1 MAKRKKNQPEEQK
14 AETRKQTRVRMR
26 SQERNRKLMLIVGSA
41 LLVALILVTIG
52 IVNETVIRPRSVL
65 ASVEG
70 RPIVTRDFWE
80 RTWLR
85 QSELQSQ
92 LQQLQIFST
101 QFGEQGQSIFASQ
114 IAQLN
119 ATLSSPL
126 SLGTQ
131 VINQMI
137 DEKIVQIRAEE
148 LGISV
153 SDEEV
158 DESLRDEVAAG
169 QNALTVPQATATA
182 EAAVA
187 ATATAEL
194 FTPTP
199 ELPAVITETVEL
211 TETLEITD
219 SAVITEPATVVET
232 AEVPTPE
239 PPTILTDELYQEGLA
254 TLEDNL
260 QEIAGVSL
268 AEYREIVRVQLLTD
282 KLREQ
287 IGEELVPGTEEQV
300 NTRHILIT
308 VDETATLAPTE
319 EITGTEG
326 ITDTAAITGTAL
338 VTDPVTGFYLP
349 PSGGL
354 SDADALALAQQ
365 LRERI
370 LAGEE
375 FATLAGEYSQDPGSG
390 ANGGNLDWV
399 GRGAFVS
406 EFEDVAFSSPVGE
419 VSEPVRSQFGYHLIE
434 VLERDENRPK
444 DEGQLQQER
453 AQAFQQWLQEQ
464 SLELNIER
472 PENLPAALPSG
483 L

>member
-1 MAKRKKNQPEEQK
+1 MAKRKKNQPEEPK
-14 AETRKQTRVRMR
+14 AETRKQTRVRVR
-26 SQERNRKLMLIVGSA
+26 RQERNRKVMLVVGSA

-52 IVNETVIRPRSVL
+52 IVSETVIRPRSVL

-70 RPIVTRDFWE
+70 RPIVTREFWE

-92 LQQLQIFST
+92 LQQLQVFSA

-137 DEKIVQIRAEE
+137 DEKVVQIKAEE

-153 SDEEV
+153 SEEEV
-158 DESLRDEVAAG
+158 DESLREEVAAG

-199 ELPAVITETVEL
+199 ELPAVITETVEI
-211 TETLEITD
+211 TETVDITD
-219 SAVITEPATVVET
+219 SAAITEPATVVET

-260 QEIAGVSL
+260 
-268 AEYREIVRVQLLTD
+268 
-282 KLREQ
+282 
-287 IGEELVPGTEEQV
+287 
-300 NTRHILIT
+300 
-308 VDETATLAPTE
+308 
-319 EITGTEG
+319 
-326 ITDTAAITGTAL
+326 
-338 VTDPVTGFYLP
+338 
-349 PSGGL
+349 
-354 SDADALALAQQ
+354 
-365 LRERI
+365 
-370 LAGEE
+370 
-375 FATLAGEYSQDPGSG
+375 
-390 ANGGNLDWV
+390 
-399 GRGAFVS
+399 
-406 EFEDVAFSSPVGE
+406 
-419 VSEPVRSQFGYHLIE
+419 
-434 VLERDENRPK
+434 
-444 DEGQLQQER
+444 
-453 AQAFQQWLQEQ
+453 
-464 SLELNIER
+464 
-472 PENLPAALPSG
+472 
-483 L
+483 